1 MGPIVIGRSV
11 LFDDDVAVLDQ
22 KLTETSLPLGK
33 GGLGDLSSE
42 LDPMDF
48 RDIVEHRDRRSV
60 AQKNTLCVD
69 SD

>member
-1 MGPIVIGRSV
+1 MEPIVIGRSV

-42 LDPMDF
+42 LDSMDF
-48 RDIVEHRDRRSV
+48 
-60 AQKNTLCVD
+60 
-69 SD
+69 